1 MAKVE
6 VMEFLCLSC
15 GLQGM
20 VQQNNGFS
28 CPKCG
33 EDVISSTTDSETSE
47 VLN

>member
-1 MAKVE
+1 MSKVE

-20 VQQNNGFS
+20 VQHNNGFN

-33 EDVISSTTDSETSE
+33 ESVISSTSNDETSE
-47 VLN
+47 VFN